1 MASRSKTTRKML
13 PEFEFRINVKYDQE
27 FRSREANQ
35 RLRKNHPKVK
45 KIHVAHRD
53 DAKKSR
59 DGNKYVT
66 VTIAAPTRAI
76 AKTCFDEGNS
86 RVLRRMENNRSKRA
100 NARSGNRSGRG
111 NARSGNRS
119 RRANARSSKRSR
131 RANARSRRTP
141 PKPKSKTPSPEN
153 TRPVHWFSEAVTHET
168 DWAEYMERCDEYQ
181 KKHPEVKVIC

>member
-1 MASRSKTTRKML
+1 ML

-66 VTIAAPTRAI
+66 VTIAAPTREI

-100 NARSGNRSGRG
+100 NARSGKRTG
-111 NARSGNRS
+111 N
-119 RRANARSSKRSR
+119 RSSKRNSNRSSRGNTRSR
-131 RANARSRRTP
+131 RMNYRQTRKRTP
-141 PKPKSKTPSPEN
+141 PKAKSKTPSPEN

-168 DWAEYMERCDEYQ
+168 DWGEYTERCDEYQ